1 MESLQPREITTMFL
15 ALGTLLLS
23 ARILGEI
30 ARKLSLPSVIGEILA
45 GIFLGPTVLG
55 QLAPGLNKMLF
66 PAQGNGA
73 LILDGLTTLA
83 IALFLLVA
91 GIEINLAMVWRRGRA
106 ALSVAFCGMLL
117 PFGLGFAGAWW
128 LPTLFGWQANTDH
141 LAFSLFIATV
151 LSISALPIIV
161 KILMDLNIYRSEL
174 GVTMV
179 AAAVLNDLLG
189 WLVFAVILGQMG
201 VIQGQGLPIGTT
213 IGLVIGFSLIMLTL
227 VPWVIN
233 HLLAFALAYTSGPGV
248 VLGFALSFCLFSAA
262 FTEWIGIHAIFG
274 SFLAGVALGQSRHL
288 REQTRTTIDQF
299 ISFIF
304 APLFFASIGLRVDFL
319 AHFNLQ
325 LTLMLMGLA
334 ITGKVLGSSLGGH
347 WGGLPKREVLAVGFG
362 MSAQGTMGIIL
373 GVLALQIGLI
383 SSTVFVSLV
392 VMALAT
398 SILSGPVLQRILHLK
413 RPRRMIDYLAADA
426 FFKKLKA
433 GDREAVI
440 RELSQRL
447 GALAGLPPTTVADA
461 VLAREQLMATGI
473 GMGVAVPHA
482 RLDGLDRPLVAVGLA
497 QQGVDFDA
505 PDGIPVRIICMILA
519 PLHDNGAQLEI
530 LADIAATFRTEGLS
544 ERALQSSSY
553 TDFLALLRSSQH

>member
-1 MESLQPREITTMFL
+1 MQPHEITTMFL

-23 ARILGEI
+23 ARVLGEI
-30 ARKLSLPSVIGEILA
+30 ARRLGLPAVIGEILA
-45 GIFLGPTVLG
+45 GILLGPTVLG
-55 QLAPGLNKMLF
+55 QLAPGLSEGLF
-66 PAQGNGA
+66 PARGNGA
-73 LILDGLTTLA
+73 LMLDGFTTLA

-91 GIEINLAMVWRRGRA
+91 GMEINLATVWRRGRA
-106 ALSVAFCGMLL
+106 ALMVALCGMIL
-117 PFGLGFAGAWW
+117 PFILGFAAAWW
-128 LPTLFGWQANTDH
+128 LPDMVGWQVGTDQ
-141 LAFSLFIATV
+141 LAFSLFMATV

-201 VIQGQGLPIGTT
+201 VSQGQGLPIGATV
-213 IGLVIGFSLIMLTL
+213 GLVVGFTLIMLTL

-233 HLLAFALAYTSGPGV
+233 HLLAFVLAYTSGSGV
-248 VLGFALSFCLFSAA
+248 VLGFALSFCLFAAA

-288 REQTRTTIDQF
+288 REQNRTTLDQF

-325 LTLMLMGLA
+325 LTLVLMGLA
-334 ITGKVLGSSLGGH
+334 LTGKVLGSSLGGH
-347 WGGLPKREVLAVGFG
+347 WGGLPKREVWAVGFG

-373 GVLALQIGLI
+373 GVLALQISLI

-392 VMALAT
+392 VMALFT
-398 SILSGPVLQRILHLK
+398 SILSGPVLQHILHLK

-426 FFKKLKA
+426 FFKKLKT
-433 GDREAVI
+433 GDREAII
-440 RELSQRL
+440 RELSGRL
-447 GALAGLPPTTVADA
+447 AALAGLPPAAVAEA

-497 QQGVDFDA
+497 HQGIDFDA
-505 PDGIPVRIICMILA
+505 PDTIPVRIICMILA
-519 PLHDNGAQLEI
+519 PLNDNGAQLEI

-544 ERALQSSSY
+544 ERALLSSSY
-553 TDFLALLRSSQH
+553 TEFLALLRSTNS